1 MKPFS
6 LTCSTV
12 LILSAAPAMAQI
24 TPADVAARFEGMT
37 QVVADNLSYALETGP
52 DGNVTL
58 RDIIILDDE
67 GDIVLRQTEGE
78 IVIATMANGD
88 YDVEIQGLERL
99 AFEALEDGEV
109 FGSGDMVH
117 AAGYRYMMRG
127 TPDRI
132 ESLYEAAKVT
142 VDSVSENEFSQT
154 DISMVYEDM
163 KSTGLTDTAEGT
175 GTSDIRIGRV
185 TTTTE
190 TLLKGESGSS
200 RALSISQDNLYRI
213 EWTGMPLATRLSAF
227 EAGEMPLIT
236 GDDAFTLSGTSGQ
249 ARSLNETT
257 TPDGRSMVVDA
268 ITDASAANFE
278 LASGTLA
285 GQLSTQDMEIKL
297 AGTVLSFPKS
307 SVSMAGFDMQISAPV
322 LSTSEIV
329 DANFSLQM
337 ESVTASD
344 SLWSLFDAQ
353 GALPRDPA
361 DLSVDLALGLR
372 LAEGLLTRGFA
383 GGPDAEPATVETLR
397 INDVSLNA
405 LGVDLGVEGEM
416 VFDNS
421 GPVPVPEGVVNAEV
435 SGLNGLLDAL
445 SGLGLLPPEMM
456 MGARMMMGVMLVPTS
471 EPDSFTSTIELD
483 ADGSVTANG
492 VPLQ

>member
-1 MKPFS
+1 
-6 LTCSTV
+6 
-12 LILSAAPAMAQI
+12 
-24 TPADVAARFEGMT
+24 
-37 QVVADNLSYALETGP
+37 
-52 DGNVTL
+52 
-58 RDIIILDDE
+58 
-67 GDIVLRQTEGE
+67 
-78 IVIATMANGD
+78 
-88 YDVEIQGLERL
+88 
-99 AFEALEDGEV
+99 
-109 FGSGDMVH
+109 
-117 AAGYRYMMRG
+117 
-127 TPDRI
+127 
-132 ESLYEAAKVT
+132 
-142 VDSVSENEFSQT
+142 
-154 DISMVYEDM
+154 
-163 KSTGLTDTAEGT
+163 
-175 GTSDIRIGRV
+175 
-185 TTTTE
+185 
-190 TLLKGESGSS
+190 
-200 RALSISQDNLYRI
+200 
-213 EWTGMPLATRLSAF
+213 MPLATRLSAF